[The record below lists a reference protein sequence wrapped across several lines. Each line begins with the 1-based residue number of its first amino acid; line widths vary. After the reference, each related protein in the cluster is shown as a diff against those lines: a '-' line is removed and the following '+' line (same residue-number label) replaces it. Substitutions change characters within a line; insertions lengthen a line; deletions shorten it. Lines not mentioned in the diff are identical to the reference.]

1 MTCQEVYH
9 ITLTLMAEDGASGD
23 CADFEKRFLPLLN
36 AFCLT
41 AGGQETAEAEGL
53 SEPFP
58 LDKRFVYPC
67 AFFAAA
73 MLISDE
79 NDGQSAVLS
88 AQADRMMESIR
99 RSEAAVIS
107 PICNRYR

>member
-1 MTCQEVYH
+1 MICQEVYR
-9 ITLTLMAEDGASGD
+9 ITLSLMGEDGESGD

-36 AFCLT
+36 AFCL
-41 AGGQETAEAEGL
+41 ASGGLEATETEGL

-79 NDGQSAVLS
+79 NDSQAARLS

-99 RSEAAVIS
+99 RSQAAVVS
-107 PICNRYR
+107 PICDRYR